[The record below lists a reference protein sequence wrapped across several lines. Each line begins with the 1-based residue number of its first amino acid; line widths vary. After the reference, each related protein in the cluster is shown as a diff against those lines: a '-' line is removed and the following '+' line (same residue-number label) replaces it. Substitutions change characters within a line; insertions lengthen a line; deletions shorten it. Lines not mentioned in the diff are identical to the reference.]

1 MNYQLPNGKVIYIS
15 IDEYLSMTDEDIQ
28 YFIASDFGETVIN
41 PFSGSAVD
49 TKKKPSKEPEEDVTY
64 NEDGT
69 ISVTE
74 DDITEYKKENRKYLI
89 YCHL

>member
-15 IDEYLSMTDEDIQ
+15 IEEYLSMTDEDIQ

-49 TKKKPSKEPEEDVTY
+49 IKKKASKEPEEENLRDFKGFD
-64 NEDGT
+64 NDDDEDFLT
-69 ISVTE
+69 
-74 DDITEYKKENRKYLI
+74 DFDIKNLTS
-89 YCHL
+89 

>member
-15 IDEYLSMTDEDIQ
+15 IEEYLSMTDEDIQ

-49 TKKKPSKEPEEDVTY
+49 TKKKPSKEPEEDLRDFTGFSD
-64 NEDGT
+64 DGENFPT
-69 ISVTE
+69 DFDIKNISS
-74 DDITEYKKENRKYLI
+74 
-89 YCHL
+89 

>member
-15 IDEYLSMTDEDIQ
+15 IEEYLSMTDEDIQ

-49 TKKKPSKEPEEDVTY
+49 TKKKPSAEPEEDLRDFTGFSD
-64 NEDGT
+64 DGENFPT
-69 ISVTE
+69 DFDIKNISS
-74 DDITEYKKENRKYLI
+74 
-89 YCHL
+89 